1 MLSLFFPA
9 YNSNIHR
16 KNGKI
21 RQKTKTAHKSYLYQT
36 ILSNYKE
43 YRTKNQQ
50 KKTQL
55 KQLQPCRAPRKKSF
69 LRIVVRTRK
78 AEAIHLNMSFFSD
91 AKQIHSLAIPRLYMR
106 KIHIRIYIQIQE
118 RRVRKKMTEKYSLL
132 QDIMQGDYGEEVKA
146 AVEKMTEKQ
155 KMFCM
160 EYTQDMNATQA
171 AIRAGYS
178 EKTAYS
184 QGHDLLK
191 KPEIKAVID
200 AILAKRAK
208 DIELDEDWC
217 LRRFKEISDRCMQKE
232 AVMEF
237 DGEEWVESGVWKF
250 DSTGAN
256 RATENIAKILG
267 MFIDRKEIKDVT
279 PGRELSIEDMK
290 RLMQL
295 IEAEKAQK

>member
-1 MLSLFFPA
+1 
-9 YNSNIHR
+9 
-16 KNGKI
+16 
-21 RQKTKTAHKSYLYQT
+21 
-36 ILSNYKE
+36 
-43 YRTKNQQ
+43 
-50 KKTQL
+50 
-55 KQLQPCRAPRKKSF
+55 
-69 LRIVVRTRK
+69 
-78 AEAIHLNMSFFSD
+78 MSFFSD
-91 AKQIHSLAIPRLYMR
+91 VKQIHSLAILDYICE
-106 KIHIRIYIQIQE
+106 KYIYVYICKYTQE
-118 RRVRKKMTEKYSLL
+118 RRVRNVTEKYSLL
-132 QDIMQGDYGEEVKA
+132 QNIMQGDYGEEVKA
-146 AVEKMTEKQ
+146 TVEKMTEKQ

-237 DGEEWVESGVWKF
+237 NGEEWVESGVWKF

-279 PGRELSIEDMK
+279 PGRELSIEEMK
-290 RLMQL
+290 RLIQL

>member
-1 MLSLFFPA
+1 
-9 YNSNIHR
+9 
-16 KNGKI
+16 
-21 RQKTKTAHKSYLYQT
+21 
-36 ILSNYKE
+36 
-43 YRTKNQQ
+43 
-50 KKTQL
+50 
-55 KQLQPCRAPRKKSF
+55 
-69 LRIVVRTRK
+69 
-78 AEAIHLNMSFFSD
+78 
-91 AKQIHSLAIPRLYMR
+91 
-106 KIHIRIYIQIQE
+106 
-118 RRVRKKMTEKYSLL
+118 MTEKYSLL
-132 QDIMQGDYGEEVKA
+132 QDIASGDYGEDVKA
-146 AVEKMTEKQ
+146 TVEKMTEKQ

-160 EYTQDMNATQA
+160 EYTKDMNATQA

-191 KPEIKAVID
+191 KPEVKAVID

-250 DSTGAN
+250 DSAGAN

-279 PGRELSIEDMK
+279 PGRELSIDEMK
-290 RLMQL
+290 RLIQL
-295 IEAEKAQK
+295 IEEEKAQK